1 MLFCAALSAHA
12 QRINANQEVV
22 NVGQVLFKQPVKAEF
37 KLKNKGFRTLH
48 IQDVKTSCGCITASF
63 PETVAVGKDF
73 TVSAVY
79 DAQTL
84 GHFYK
89 QVAIYSNASKEPL
102 VLTMQGVVVSEIKD
116 FVGTYDFT
124 LGDLKVNVND
134 IEFDDV
140 NRGDRPSKK
149 IHIFNNSNQ
158 VAQPVFMH
166 LPSYLTAE
174 MSPSRIAPHHSGTAV
189 LYLDSRKLR
198 DFGLTQ
204 TNIYL
209 GFAPG
214 DKVSEQK
221 QLQVSTILLPAFQ
234 RMTEQE
240 LALAPKLKLSTDSLD
255 LGSFYGRKRL
265 KGEIELINTG
275 RTPLEVRNLQMFSTG
290 LEISLNKTKIEP
302 GGQAKLRV
310 TAIAGQVKEPKRVQR
325 ILMITNDPDKG
336 KVVIKINVR

>member
-1 MLFCAALSAHA
+1 MLFSATLSAHA
-12 QRINANQEVV
+12 QRINANQKVI

-37 KLKNKGFRTLH
+37 KLKNKGFKTLR
-48 IQDVKTSCGCITASF
+48 IQDVKTRCGCTTASF
-63 PETVAVGKDF
+63 PETVGVGKDF

-84 GHFYK
+84 GHFHK
-89 QVAIYSNASKEPL
+89 QVAIYSNVGKEPL

-116 FVGTYDFT
+116 FMGTYDFT
-124 LGDLKVNVND
+124 LGDLKVDVND

-140 NRGDRPSKK
+140 NRGDRPLKK

-189 LYLDSRKLR
+189 LHLDSRNLR

-221 QLQVSTILLPAFQ
+221 QLQVSTILLPAFR

-240 LALAPKLKLSTDSLD
+240 LALAPKLRLSADSLD
-255 LGSFYGRKRL
+255 LGSFNGRKRI
-265 KGEIELINTG
+265 KGEIELTNTG
-275 RTPLEVRNLQMFSTG
+275 RSPLEVRNLQMFSNG

-302 GGQAKLRV
+302 GGQAKLKV
-310 TAIAGQVKEPKRVQR
+310 TAIADQIKEPKRTLR
-325 ILMITNDPDKG
+325 ILMITNDPDRG

>member
-12 QRINANQEVV
+12 QHINANQEVV

-124 LGDLKVNVND
+124 LGDLKVDVND

-275 RTPLEVRNLQMFSTG
+275 RSPLEVRNLQMFSNG

-302 GGQAKLRV
+302 GGQAKLKV
-310 TAIAGQVKEPKRVQR
+310 TAIAGQIKEPKRVQR

>member
-124 LGDLKVNVND
+124 LGDLKVDVND

-240 LALAPKLKLSTDSLD
+240 LVLAPKLKLSTDSLD

-275 RTPLEVRNLQMFSTG
+275 RSPLEVRNLQMFSTG

-310 TAIAGQVKEPKRVQR
+310 TAIAGQIKEPKRVQR

>member
-89 QVAIYSNASKEPL
+89 QVARYSNASKEPL

-124 LGDLKVNVND
+124 LGDLKVDVND

-275 RTPLEVRNLQMFSTG
+275 RSPLEVRNLQMFSNG

-302 GGQAKLRV
+302 GGQAKLKV
-310 TAIAGQVKEPKRVQR
+310 TAIAGQIKEPKRVQR

>member
-22 NVGQVLFKQPVKAEF
+22 NVGQVLFKQLVKAEF

-124 LGDLKVNVND
+124 LGDLKVDVND

-221 QLQVSTILLPAFQ
+221 QLRVSTILLPAFQ

-275 RTPLEVRNLQMFSTG
+275 RSPLEVRNLQMFSTG

-310 TAIAGQVKEPKRVQR
+310 TAIAGQIKEPKRVQR

>member
-124 LGDLKVNVND
+124 LGDLKVDVND

-240 LALAPKLKLSTDSLD
+240 LVFAPKLKLSTDSLD

-275 RTPLEVRNLQMFSTG
+275 RSPLEVRNLQMFSTG

>member
-124 LGDLKVNVND
+124 LGDLKVDVND

-174 MSPSRIAPHHSGTAV
+174 MSPSRIAPHHLGTAV

-240 LALAPKLKLSTDSLD
+240 LAFAPKLKLSTDSLD

-275 RTPLEVRNLQMFSTG
+275 RSPLEVRNLQMFSTG

-310 TAIAGQVKEPKRVQR
+310 TAIAGQIKEPKRVQR
-325 ILMITNDPDKG
+325 VLMITNDPDKG

>member
-102 VLTMQGVVVSEIKD
+102 VFTMQGVVVSEIKD

-275 RTPLEVRNLQMFSTG
+275 RTPLEVRNLQMFSNG

-302 GGQAKLRV
+302 GGQAKLKV
-310 TAIAGQVKEPKRVQR
+310 TAIAGQVKAPKRVQR
-325 ILMITNDPDKG
+325 ILMITNDPDKA

>member
-124 LGDLKVNVND
+124 LGDLKVDVND

-275 RTPLEVRNLQMFSTG
+275 RSLLEVRNLQMFSTG

-325 ILMITNDPDKG
+325 ILMITNDPDKA